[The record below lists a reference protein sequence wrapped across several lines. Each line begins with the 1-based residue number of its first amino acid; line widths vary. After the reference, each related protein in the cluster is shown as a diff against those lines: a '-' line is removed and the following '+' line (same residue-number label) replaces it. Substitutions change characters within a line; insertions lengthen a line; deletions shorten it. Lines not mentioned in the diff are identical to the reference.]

1 MKVDLD
7 QGGSTRRPIAQLQQV
22 IRERKIYRVASFKLY
37 QEYLKRLA
45 EEEAGH
51 GKITKSVALRRLKEA
66 EATRKFREV
75 Q

>member
-7 QGGSTRRPIAQLQQV
+7 QGDSTRRPIAQLQQV
-22 IRERKIYRVASFKLY
+22 IRERKICRVASFKLY

-45 EEEAGH
+45 EEKAGY
-51 GKITKSVALRRLKEA
+51 GMITNAVALRRMKEA
-66 EATRKFREV
+66 EATRKLGEV